1 MDLKVSTR
9 IGVGAVLALALV
21 AMMAGTDASRA
32 RNSDASIVT
41 QWNELAIHAPIGPIE
56 AMSYVALMQ
65 LAIYDAVMAV
75 EGGYE
80 PFAYTGPTNP
90 NASAEAA
97 AATAAHRV
105 VVQLL
110 PGVAADAEALY
121 ATQMSAIPDGAAK
134 TDGVAIGE
142 AAAAVIIALPLG
154 SQIVPG
160 GPYTPVNDPG
170 GTPDNPSP
178 GVWVPT
184 SPSPPIATWAP
195 NATPLTF
202 PNASQFR
209 PGPPPSLDSEAWVM
223 AFNEVRDYGGADST
237 LRSPEQTETALYY
250 AEQPAHQPHKS
261 FRRFIA
267 ERNLDLVEASRYLA
281 MVSSG
286 MSDALIAC
294 FEAKYYYQFWRPIQ
308 SVPGDDGNPLTQ
320 SDPDWNIAIPGTPN
334 HPEYP
339 AAHSCATSTWSLIT
353 ARYLGTDQINFYGET
368 TVDGRGPRFWPT
380 VQDALDDVAN
390 GRIWGGVHYR
400 FSTVAGA
407 GIANHVVDNLMA
419 NHFQATQS
427 SPSPTANP
435 PAPMPP
441 RTGSGLADGGPIARW
456 WVAVLATA
464 VILGGGWFV
473 ATRGRR
479 IG

>member
-142 AAAAVIIALPLG
+142 ADVAARARRG
-154 SQIVPG
+154 RRSCHQRG
-160 GPYTPVNDPG
+160 
-170 GTPDNPSP
+170 
-178 GVWVPT
+178 
-184 SPSPPIATWAP
+184 AT
-195 NATPLTF
+195 
-202 PNASQFR
+202 
-209 PGPPPSLDSEAWVM
+209 
-223 AFNEVRDYGGADST
+223 
-237 LRSPEQTETALYY
+237 
-250 AEQPAHQPHKS
+250 
-261 FRRFIA
+261 
-267 ERNLDLVEASRYLA
+267 DLVLF
-281 MVSSG
+281 G
-286 MSDALIAC
+286 
-294 FEAKYYYQFWRPIQ
+294 
-308 SVPGDDGNPLTQ
+308 GDD
-320 SDPDWNIAIPGTPN
+320 
-334 HPEYP
+334 
-339 AAHSCATSTWSLIT
+339 
-353 ARYLGTDQINFYGET
+353 
-368 TVDGRGPRFWPT
+368 
-380 VQDALDDVAN
+380 
-390 GRIWGGVHYR
+390 
-400 FSTVAGA
+400 STVAEGVEFPKVAFEGGHGRVGYPIFLFA
-407 GIANHVVDNLMA
+407 GKCPLDL
-419 NHFQATQS
+419 
-427 SPSPTANP
+427 
-435 PAPMPP
+435 
-441 RTGSGLADGGPIARW
+441 
-456 WVAVLATA
+456 
-464 VILGGGWFV
+464 
-473 ATRGRR
+473 
-479 IG
+479 